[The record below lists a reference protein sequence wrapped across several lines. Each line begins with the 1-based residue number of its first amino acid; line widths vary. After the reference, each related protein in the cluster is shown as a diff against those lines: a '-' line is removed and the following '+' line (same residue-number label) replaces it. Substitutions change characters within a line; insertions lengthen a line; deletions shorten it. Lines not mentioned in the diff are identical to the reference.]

1 MGTSLSSIGQVMELK
16 HIGDC
21 GQLTRVH
28 IEIKATRKGAIIRLI
43 SIAHALLGWYF
54 SPWEARGGKGCSH
67 NCVSICTSKDV
78 GLANMCAE
86 ASHYGNFEHA
96 NSIMDHHNPNIASM
110 FVAMKG
116 GLYRIQ

>member
-28 IEIKATRKGAIIRLI
+28 IEIKATRKGGNHP
-43 SIAHALLGWYF
+43 SCKYCTCTLGLVF
-54 SPWEARGGKGCSH
+54 LTVGSNVGGKGCSH

-78 GLANMCAE
+78 GLANMYAE

-96 NSIMDHHNPNIASM
+96 NSIMDHHNPTI
-110 FVAMKG
+110 
-116 GLYRIQ
+116 LHQCLLP